1 MRKHMKRRIAT
12 AFAALTLLRTPL
24 AHAQQS
30 FDFTPGSTQV
40 IETGTNMNINYAQDG
55 WTFVSQGTHI
65 TVTAPPQEAS
75 TTVTVPG
82 IGDLQLNSTTS
93 ATKDIQSQINDAAG
107 QGNTPPP
114 EDQTGTDTDET
125 KYFDLEATI
134 DGQNVTSQLQPSQAL
149 ALAPYANL
157 DRSSLT
163 ATYSD
168 ANGTQIP
175 LKSHSVDEKKMSAV
189 LTVQEGFTPA
199 NPSILRIIDSSTG
212 HVVVGAKLT
221 DPNYKQQ
228 TLDGKEVNSNS
239 LPKTEKINTGDT
251 MKDLAT
257 AEVSQGIPV
266 WVAAVGAVLFLLLIV
281 VVGVLFSSRRKLK
294 QLKKFDS

>member
-1 MRKHMKRRIAT
+1 
-12 AFAALTLLRTPL
+12 
-24 AHAQQS
+24 
-30 FDFTPGSTQV
+30 
-40 IETGTNMNINYAQDG
+40 MNINYAQDG

-149 ALAPYANL
+149 ALAPYATL
-157 DRSSLT
+157 DRRSLVV
-163 ATYSD
+163 TYSD
-168 ANGTQIP
+168 ADDTQIP
-175 LKSHSVDEKKMSAV
+175 LKSYHVDEKTLSAT
-189 LTVQEGFTPA
+189 LTVQDGFTPA
-199 NPSILRIIDSSTG
+199 NPSVLRVIDSSTG
-212 HVVVGAKLT
+212 HVVLGATLT
-221 DPNYKQQ
+221 DLNYKQQ
-228 TLDGKEVNSNS
+228 TLDGLEVNAAT
-239 LPKTEKINTGDT
+239 LPKAEKISTGT
-251 MKDLAT
+251 SVRDLA
-257 AEVSQGIPV
+257 AIEVQGIPV
-266 WVAAVGAVLFLLLIV
+266 WVAAVGAVVFLLFV
-281 VVGVLFSSRRKLK
+281 SVGGVTYLSHRKRK
-294 QLKKFDS
+294 S